1 MADKIKLFVN
11 GVEVEVEAGKNLI
24 DAIGA
29 VGIEIPHLCYHPALG
44 ADGNCRMCL
53 VGIEDG
59 RPPLVPACKT
69 PAQPGMKV
77 LLDAAHI
84 KKIQHDVMEF
94 ELINHPIDCPI
105 CDQAGECKLQDYYM
119 SYGQQPSRMTVPQVQ
134 KSKKLDFGCGVVHDQ
149 ERCVTCG
156 RCVRFCRQITK
167 TGELG
172 IINRTDDARVNI
184 FPGRPLNNRYAL
196 NVVDLCPVGAMTSQ
210 DFRFK
215 QRVWFLKKAPGIC
228 HGCAKGCNITIEHNR
243 EKYKDDIIYRF
254 RPRFNRQV
262 NGYFMCDAGRL
273 SYKEENEGRL
283 IEARLSTQSRSL
295 EDVLAACHQE
305 IERAGNKTVLLLSP
319 NCSLEQMIAVKAL
332 AAKLGAALS
341 GFSAGYVKDGDGD
354 GYLIQDDK
362 SANRA
367 GLSLLGID
375 CSKDT
380 FEKAVREAQLLINFN
395 NDLTR
400 SYSDSELKKLLKDT
414 KVVIAASHDDGLT
427 AMADL
432 AIPVATASEYAGC
445 LVNCDQILQPFAAAV
460 SKNHQP
466 LDIGA
471 IATKLGSP
479 LQDRA
484 EQFAELHNYL
494 SILKDFEVDTLP
506 AEGLKLNASEA
517 ANVTA

>member
-1 MADKIKLFVN
+1 MADKVKLFVN
-11 GVEVEVEAGKNLI
+11 GVEVEVESGKNLI

-69 PAQPGMKV
+69 PVQAGMKV
-77 LLDAAHI
+77 LLDAEHI
-84 KKIQHDVMEF
+84 KKIQRDVMEL

-119 SYGQQPSRMTVPQVQ
+119 TYGRPVSRMTVPQVQ

-149 ERCVTCG
+149 ERCVTCA
-156 RCVRFCRQITK
+156 RCVRFCREITK

-196 NVVDLCPVGAMTSQ
+196 NVVDLCPVGAMTSK

-215 QRVWFLKKAPGIC
+215 QRVWFLKKVPGIC

-243 EKYKDDIIYRF
+243 EKYQDDIIYRF
-254 RPRFNRQV
+254 RPRLNLAV

-283 IEARLSTQSRSL
+283 TVARIGTEVRSQD
-295 EDVLAACHQE
+295 DVLAACNQE
-305 IERAGNKTVLLLSP
+305 IERAGKKIVILISP
-319 NCSLEQMIAVKAL
+319 NCSLEQMVAVKAL
-332 AAKLGAALS
+332 ATTLGAALS
-341 GFSAGYVKDGDGD
+341 GLSDGYIKEGDGD
-354 GYLIQDDK
+354 GYLIEDDK

-367 GLSLLGID
+367 GLLLLGID
-375 CSKDT
+375 CSREN
-380 FEKAVREAQLLINFN
+380 FERTLGEALLLINFN
-395 NDLTR
+395 NNL
-400 SYSDSELKKLLKDT
+400 SLAFGIPQLQKLLKD
-414 KVVIAASHDDGLT
+414 KKVIAVATHADQLT
-427 AMADL
+427 AMADI
-432 AIPVATASEYAGC
+432 AVPAATSSEYAGS
-445 LVNCDQILQPFAAAV
+445 LINCMNILQVFNQAV
-460 SKNHQP
+460 RKNHQP

-471 IATKLGSP
+471 VAAKLGSP
-479 LQDRA
+479 LTSRA
-484 EQFAELHNYL
+484 EQFAELRKYIDVLKNY
-494 SILKDFEVDTLP
+494 EPDTIP
-506 AEGLKLNASEA
+506 AEGLKLNDSEA
-517 ANVTA
+517 ANVIS

>member
-1 MADKIKLFVN
+1 MADTINLFVN

-69 PAQPGMKV
+69 PAQAGMKV

-84 KKIQHDVMEF
+84 KKIQRDVMEL
-94 ELINHPIDCPI
+94 ELINHPTDCPI

-119 SYGQQPSRMTVPQVQ
+119 TYGRPESRMTVPQVQ

-156 RCVRFCRQITK
+156 RCVRFCREITK

-172 IINRTDDARVNI
+172 IINRTDAARVNI

-196 NVVDLCPVGAMTSQ
+196 NVVDLCPVGAMTSR

-243 EKYKDDIIYRF
+243 EKYQDDLIYRF
-254 RPRFNRQV
+254 RPRLNLQV

-273 SYKEENEGRL
+273 SYRQENEGRL
-283 IEARLSTQSRSL
+283 LEARLNSQIRPL
-295 EDVLAACHQE
+295 EDVLAAYNQE
-305 IERAGNKTVLLLSP
+305 IERAEKIAILLSP
-319 NCSLEQMIAVKAL
+319 NCSLEQMVAVKAL
-332 AAKLGAALS
+332 ATKLQASLS
-341 GFSAGYVKDGDGD
+341 GFSAGYIQQGDGD
-354 GYLIQDDK
+354 GFLIEDDK

-367 GLSLLGID
+367 GLTLLGID
-375 CSKDT
+375 CT
-380 FEKAVREAQLLINFN
+380 QEHFEKAVQETQLLINFN
-395 NDLTR
+395 NDLSR
-400 SYSDSELKKLLKDT
+400 SYAEHELKKLLKDT
-414 KVVIAASHDDGLT
+414 KVIFATSHDDSLAT
-427 AMADL
+427 MADI
-432 AIPVATASEYAGC
+432 AIPVAASSEYAGS
-445 LVNCDQILQPFAAAV
+445 LINCNNILQTFTGAV
-460 SKNHQP
+460 SKNHKP
-466 LDIGA
+466 ADIGELA
-471 IATKLGSP
+471 AKLGSP
-479 LQDRA
+479 LQNRA
-484 EQFAELHNYL
+484 EQFAELRIYL
-494 SILKDFEVDTLP
+494 SVLKDFEADTVP
-506 AEGLKLNASEA
+506 AEGLNLNDSEA

>member
-1 MADKIKLFVN
+1 MADTIKLFVN

-24 DAIGA
+24 DAIGG

-69 PAQPGMKV
+69 PAQAGMKV
-77 LLDAAHI
+77 LLNAEHI
-84 KKIQHDVMEF
+84 KKIQHDVMEL

-119 SYGQQPSRMTVPQVQ
+119 SYDRRESRMTVPPVA
-134 KSKKLDFGCGVVHDQ
+134 KNKKMDFGCGVVHDQ
-149 ERCVTCG
+149 ERCVVCG

-196 NVVDLCPVGAMTSQ
+196 NVVDLCPVGAMTSK

-228 HGCAKGCNITIEHNR
+228 HGCAKGCNITVEHNR
-243 EKYKDDIIYRF
+243 EKYQDDIIYRF
-254 RPRFNRQV
+254 RPRLNSQV
-262 NGYFMCDAGRL
+262 NGYFICDEGRL
-273 SYKEENEGRL
+273 SYKKENEGRL
-283 IEARLSTQSRSL
+283 RDGRISGQTRPQA
-295 EDVLAACHQE
+295 DVLAACGSE
-305 IERAGNKTVLLLSP
+305 IERAAKTVILLSP
-319 NCSLEQMIAVKAL
+319 DCSIEQMVAVKAL
-332 AAKLGAALS
+332 AEKLGAMLS
-341 GFSAGYVKDGDGD
+341 GYSDGYIKKGDGD

-367 GLSLLGID
+367 GLTRIGID
-375 CSKDT
+375 CTKET
-380 FEKAVREAQLLINFN
+380 FEKAVSDAGLLINFN
-395 NDLTR
+395 NDLR
-400 SYSDSELKKLLKDT
+400 LSYSDSELKKLLKDT
-414 KVVIAASHDDGLT
+414 RVIAISTHDDPLI

-432 AIPVATASEYAGC
+432 ALPVASFTEYGGSV
-445 LVNCDQILQPFAAAV
+445 VNCDNILQTFTKAIT
-460 SKNHQP
+460 KNTD
-466 LDIGA
+466 LADIGA
-471 IATKLGSP
+471 IAARLGSP
-479 LQDRA
+479 LRSNG
-484 EQFAELHNYL
+484 EQFAELQKL
-494 SILKDFEVDTLP
+494 IGVLKDVESENIP
-506 AEGLKLNASEA
+506 AEGLKLNESEA

>member
-1 MADKIKLFVN
+1 MADMIKLFVN
-11 GVEVEVEAGKNLI
+11 GVEVEVESGKNLI

-69 PAQPGMKV
+69 PAQAGMKV

-84 KKIQHDVMEF
+84 KKIQHDVMEL

-134 KSKKLDFGCGVVHDQ
+134 KSKMLDFGCGVVHDQ

-156 RCVRFCRQITK
+156 RCVRFCREITK

-196 NVVDLCPVGAMTSQ
+196 NIVDLCPVGAMTSK

-228 HGCAKGCNITIEHNR
+228 HGCSKGCNITIDHNR
-243 EKYKDDIIYRF
+243 EKYKDDVIYRF
-254 RPRFNRQV
+254 RPRLNLQV

-273 SYKEENEGRL
+273 SYRQENEGRL
-283 IEARLSTQSRSL
+283 IEARISSQVRSL
-295 EDVLAACHQE
+295 EEVLAACNREVEQAE
-305 IERAGNKTVLLLSP
+305 KITILLSP
-319 NCSLEQMIAVKAL
+319 NCSLEQMVAVKTL
-332 AAKLGAALS
+332 AEKLKASLS
-341 GFSAGYVKDGDGD
+341 GFSTGYIQEGDGD
-354 GYLIQDDK
+354 GFLIQDDK

-367 GLSLLGID
+367 GLTLLDID
-375 CSKDT
+375 CSQEN
-380 FEKAVREAQLLINFN
+380 FEKAVLEAKLLINFN
-395 NDLTR
+395 NDLSR
-400 SYSDSELKKLLKDT
+400 SYSDSELKNLFKDT
-414 KVVIAASHDDGLT
+414 KIITASSHDDPLS
-427 AMADL
+427 AMADI
-432 AIPVATASEYAGC
+432 AIPVATSSEYAGSII
-445 LVNCDQILQPFAAAV
+445 NCNNILQTFAAAV
-460 SKNHQP
+460 SRNHKP
-466 LDIGA
+466 ADIGE
-471 IATKLGSP
+471 IAAKLGSP
-479 LQDRA
+479 LQNRS
-484 EQFAELHNYL
+484 EQFAELRKYL
-494 SILKDFEVDTLP
+494 SVLKDFEADTVP
-506 AEGLKLNASEA
+506 AEGLKLNDSEA
-517 ANVTA
+517 DDVKA